1 MNLRTPLQR
10 GFALISALFL
20 LVVLAALGVFMVSIS
35 STAHYTALYAL
46 QSAKAYYAARS
57 GIEWGAYEELT
68 AAASACSSTPTTIT
82 PGSTLSGFSVDVTC
96 QTYPSPT
103 TTYSESQLSTP
114 YNVYVITA
122 TAHTTIA
129 FGSPGYASRRI
140 RVTITNV
147 N

>member
-1 MNLRTPLQR
+1 MNLRASLHR

-57 GIEWGAYEELT
+57 GIEWGAYEALNNGC
-68 AAASACSSTPTTIT
+68 AAANN
-82 PGSTLSGFSVDVTC
+82 PGLMPGGTLAGFTVNVTC
-96 QTYPSPT
+96 TDPNPAGY
-103 TTYSESQLSTP
+103 YESQLNPPT
-114 YNVYVITA
+114 YHVYVITA

-140 RVTITNV
+140 RVTITNAQ
-147 N
+147 